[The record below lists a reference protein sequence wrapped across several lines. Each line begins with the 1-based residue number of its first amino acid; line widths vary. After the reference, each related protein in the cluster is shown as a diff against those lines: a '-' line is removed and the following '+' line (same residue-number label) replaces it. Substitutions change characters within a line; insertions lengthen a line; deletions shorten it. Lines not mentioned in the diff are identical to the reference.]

1 MFANVSGRSFVAQF
15 PIDCADLFDEAA
27 SVTVL
32 EFHDFLQRP
41 VKVVGQEG
49 YLLVELFEGVA
60 YDSPGAPPSVSSS
73 KRVEHDGHVASTRVC
88 PFSLTR
94 R

>member
-1 MFANVSGRSFVAQF
+1 MLANRPRRGLLAQF
-15 PIDCADLFDEAA
+15 LIDCADLFDEAA

-73 KRVEHDGHVASTRVC
+73 KRVEHVGHVASMRVC

>member
-1 MFANVSGRSFVAQF
+1 MFANVSGRHFLAQF
-15 PIDCADLFDEAA
+15 PINCTDLFDKAA

-60 YDSPGAPPSVSSS
+60 YDSPDAATSTSTSNCVAQ
-73 KRVEHDGHVASTRVC
+73 DGQVAATRLC
-88 PFSLTR
+88 PFSLIR
-94 R
+94 L